1 MDEHRCD
8 NPTGEQEC
16 EEPANGSSTV
26 GPGQRCQACGG
37 LPVWEST
44 TDGWGERW
52 LAVCACGRIDTF
64 FPDRRHP
71 DQPPADPLTLFLQG
85 HLRPRRPATPPW
97 VRLFLQSVEA
107 PSAVSWRHVP
117 APCPECAAATTFGLL
132 AWPRDSTAAVC
143 TVCLNCGYT
152 TSCYSNPWQGTEE
165 SVLDGSAWAPP
176 CPAVQ
181 RLRHCVHSIQPA
193 PTPDDPLEL

>member
-1 MDEHRCD
+1 M
-8 NPTGEQEC
+8 
-16 EEPANGSSTV
+16 EERQCNEADGCPKSAQPPDGSV
-26 GPGQRCQACGG
+26 AAGPGPRCQACDG

-71 DQPPADPLTLFLQG
+71 EEPAVDPLTLFLQG
-85 HLRPRRPATPPW
+85 HLRARRPATPPW

-117 APCPECAAATTFGLL
+117 APCSECAAATSFGLL

-143 TVCLNCGYT
+143 TVCLNCGYA

-165 SVLDGSAWAPP
+165 PVLDGSAWAPP

-181 RLRHCVHSIQPA
+181 RLRECVHSIRPELI
-193 PTPDDPLEL
+193 PDDSV